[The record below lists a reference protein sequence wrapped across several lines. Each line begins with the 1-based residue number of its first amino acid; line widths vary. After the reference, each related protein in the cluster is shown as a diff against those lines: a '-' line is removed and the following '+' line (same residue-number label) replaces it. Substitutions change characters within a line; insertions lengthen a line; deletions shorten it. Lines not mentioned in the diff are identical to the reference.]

1 MVRDSFGG
9 WQMKQDT
16 RTSLSKTPRWPDWL
30 FSGRSLAPILLVIAG
45 AAGAQESQF
54 MLRAPASE
62 IVAIAT
68 THGLTIVDEVEVSQD
83 PLGRRVYLIE
93 TAAGIDP
100 DQVVA
105 NVATMEPST
114 AGIEVAVLASVRES
128 FESGS
133 LNQDTS
139 SLPAIL
145 ADDTEVFFGDDGD
158 GDNDDNDRLVWQG
171 YVNQS
176 AAALINVDQAQSH
189 YRGDAT
195 VAIIDTG
202 IDPGHPLLSANIVGG
217 YDFVNETAG
226 RASEWP
232 DLDQSAALILDQ
244 SAALI
249 LDQSAAL
256 ILDQSAAL
264 ILDQSA
270 ALILD
275 TSSIPPA
282 FGHGTMVAGII
293 HRVAP
298 AAKLMPLKAFDGNGS
313 ASLFDI
319 VRAIY
324 YAVDNGANVINMS
337 FSIDT
342 FSPELMRAV
351 NYATRNGVTCVASAG
366 NQGEEM
372 LVYPAALGNTIGVA
386 STAANDV
393 ISSFSN
399 HGSDLITVAAPGEEI
414 ITTYPGV
421 GWAMVSG
428 TSFSAPWV
436 TGAIALFADKNGT
449 HHAPGKADYYLA
461 SEALS
466 YAFPVHGTDNEGA
479 GHGRI
484 DLDRAVDELES
495 N

>member
-1 MVRDSFGG
+1 
-9 WQMKQDT
+9 MKQDI
-16 RTSLSKTPRWPDWL
+16 RKDLRQPARWSSWVR
-30 FSGRSLAPILLVIAG
+30 SGRALAPLLLIIA
-45 AAGAQESQF
+45 AAVNAEASQF

-62 IVAIAT
+62 IAGIAA
-68 THGLTIVDEVEVSQD
+68 THGLTIVDNVEVSQD
-83 PLGRRVYLIE
+83 ALGRRVYLIE
-93 TAAGIDP
+93 ASPGIDP
-100 DQVVA
+100 TQIMADVLA
-105 NVATMEPST
+105 MEPS
-114 AGIEVAVLASVRES
+114 AVGIEQAVLASVPEG
-128 FESGS
+128 FLTGS

-139 SLPAIL
+139 GLPAL
-145 ADDTEVFFGDDGD
+145 QADDTEVFFGDDGD
-158 GDNDDNDRLVWQG
+158 GDNDYDDRPVWQG
-171 YVNQS
+171 YVNQP
-176 AAALINVDQAQSH
+176 AAALLNVNQAQFH
-189 YRGDAT
+189 YKGAAT

-202 IDPGHPLLSANIVGG
+202 IDPGHPLLANSVVPG
-217 YDFVNETAG
+217 YDFVNEIAG
-226 RASEWP
+226 EASEWA

-298 AAKLMPLKAFDGNGS
+298 AAKLMPLKTFDGNGN

-351 NYATRNGVTCVASAG
+351 NYAAHNGVACVASAG

-386 STAANDV
+386 STAGSDL

-399 HGSDLITVAAPGEEI
+399 HGSDLVTVAAPGEEI

-436 TGAIALFADKNGT
+436 SGAIALFADKNGT
-449 HHAPGKADYYLA
+449 KHAPGKADYYLA
-461 SEALS
+461 SDALS
-466 YAFPVHGTDNEGA
+466 YAFPVHGTGNEGA
-479 GHGRI
+479 GYGRV
-484 DLDRAVDELES
+484 DLDWAMDELES
-495 N
+495 D